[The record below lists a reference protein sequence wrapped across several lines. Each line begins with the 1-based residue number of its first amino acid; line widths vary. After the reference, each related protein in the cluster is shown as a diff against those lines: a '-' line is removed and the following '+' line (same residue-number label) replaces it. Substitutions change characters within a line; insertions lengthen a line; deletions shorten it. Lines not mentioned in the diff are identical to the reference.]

1 MSTAKANLSFF
12 VVLLVFVTFG
22 FIATILPWF
31 GSIFWAVIFTVL
43 FLPLHSRIYRMM
55 PRFPNL
61 AALITLILWI
71 FLALIPLLLI
81 TAALVRE
88 INTFYE
94 LVRDGQFNIATY
106 SNVIIDKMPD
116 WMHNALGYFE
126 ITDLNDI
133 QSKVQSSLANISRS
147 AANQA
152 VALGQNTVWFFAAL
166 GVMLYAMFFF
176 FRDGAKLVERIKYTI
191 PLTSEYRNTLFERF
205 TTVIKAT
212 VKGNI
217 LVAIVQGTLGG
228 IIFAFLGVQ
237 GAVLWGVIMAFLSL
251 LPAIGSALIWFPVA
265 VYFLATGAIFKG
277 VILTLFGVFVI
288 GLTDN
293 VLRPILVGKSTKLPD
308 WVILIST
315 LGGLTVFGI
324 NGFVIGPLLA
334 ALFIVCWQ
342 LFAETLVENDA
353 NELRIKKAQTMERLK
368 YKKPPTR

>member
-12 VVLLVFVTFG
+12 VVLLVFVTIG

-31 GSIFWAVIFTVL
+31 GSIFWAVIFSVL
-43 FLPLHSRIYRMM
+43 FMPLHNRFLRMM
-55 PRFPNL
+55 PKWPNI
-61 AALITLILWI
+61 AALLTLISWI

-81 TAALVRE
+81 TTALVRE
-88 INTFYE
+88 VNAFYG
-94 LVRDGQFNIATY
+94 LVRDGQFDIVVY
-106 SNVIIDKMPD
+106 SNAIIDKMPSWLD
-116 WMHNALGYFE
+116 NALGYFD
-126 ITDLNDI
+126 ISDLGDLQSQI
-133 QSKVQSSLANISRS
+133 QATLANVSRT

-176 FRDGAKLVERIKYTI
+176 FRDGTKLIEKIKYTI
-191 PLTSEYRNTLFERF
+191 PLTAEYRNTLFERF

-217 LVAIVQGTLGG
+217 LVAAIQGTLGG
-228 IIFAFLGVQ
+228 IIFAFLSVQ

-251 LPAIGSALIWFPVA
+251 LPAVGSALIWFPVA
-265 VYFLATGAIFKG
+265 VYFLATGAIIKG

-315 LGGLTVFGI
+315 LGGLSVFGI

-342 LFAETLVENDA
+342 LFAETLVEHDA
-353 NELRIKKAQTMERLK
+353 NELRAQKSQALSRLK
-368 YKKPPTR
+368 NKKPPIR

>member
-31 GSIFWAVIFTVL
+31 GSIFWALIFVVIFW
-43 FLPLHSRIYRMM
+43 PLHARIQRFM
-55 PRFPNL
+55 PRFPTL

-71 FLALIPLLLI
+71 FLALIPLLSITGILI
-81 TAALVRE
+81 KE
-88 INTFYE
+88 INNFYE
-94 LVRDGQFNIATY
+94 LVRDGQFNIVTY
-106 SNVIIDKMPD
+106 SDAILEKMPD
-116 WMHNALGYFE
+116 SINNALGYFE
-126 ITDLNDI
+126 ITDLADI
-133 QSKVQSSLANISRS
+133 QAKIQTALANFSRT

-152 VALGQNTVWFFAAL
+152 VALGQNTLWFFAAL

-176 FRDGAKLVERIKYTI
+176 FRDGPRLLEKIKYTI
-191 PLTSEYRNTLFERF
+191 PLTNEYRNTLLERF
-205 TTVIKAT
+205 ATVVKAT

-217 LVAIVQGTLGG
+217 LVALVQGALGG

-251 LPAIGSALIWFPVA
+251 LPAVGAALIWFPVA

-277 VILTLFGVFVI
+277 TILILFGVFVI

-315 LGGLTVFGI
+315 LGGLSVFGV

-353 NELRIKKAQTMERLK
+353 AQIRMQKAEAIEKLK
-368 YKKPPTR
+368 NKNLQ

>member
-12 VVLLVFVTFG
+12 VVLLVFVTIG

-43 FLPLHSRIYRMM
+43 FMPLHNRFLRMM
-55 PRFPNL
+55 PKLPNV
-61 AALITLILWI
+61 AALLTLISWI
-71 FLALIPLLLI
+71 FLALIPLLII
-81 TAALVRE
+81 TTALVKE
-88 INTFYE
+88 VNAFYG
-94 LVRDGQFNIATY
+94 LVRDGHFDIAVY
-106 SNVIIDKMPD
+106 SNAIIDKMPD
-116 WMHNALGYFE
+116 WLDNALGYFD
-126 ITDLNDI
+126 ISNFSDLQSQI
-133 QSKVQSSLANISRS
+133 QSTLANISRA
-147 AANQA
+147 AANHA
-152 VALGQNTVWFFAAL
+152 VSLGQNTVWFFAAI

-176 FRDGAKLVERIKYTI
+176 FRDGAKLLEKIKYTI
-191 PLTSEYRNTLFERF
+191 PLTTEYRNTLFERF

-217 LVAIVQGTLGG
+217 LVAVIQGTLGG

-251 LPAIGSALIWFPVA
+251 LPAVGSALIWFPVA
-265 VYFLATGAIFKG
+265 VYFLATGTILKG
-277 VILTLFGVFVI
+277 VILMLFGVFII

-342 LFAETLVENDA
+342 LFAETMVEQDA
-353 NELRIKKAQTMERLK
+353 NELRAQKAQALDRLTN
-368 YKKPPTR
+368 KKPPIR

>member
-12 VVLLVFVTFG
+12 VVLLVFVTIG

-31 GSIFWAVIFTVL
+31 GSIFWAVIFSVL
-43 FLPLHSRIYRMM
+43 FMPLHNRFLRMM
-55 PRFPNL
+55 PKWPNI
-61 AALITLILWI
+61 AALLTLISWI

-81 TAALVRE
+81 TTALVRE
-88 INTFYE
+88 VNAFYG
-94 LVRDGQFNIATY
+94 LVRDGQFDIVVY
-106 SNVIIDKMPD
+106 SNAIIDKMPSWLD
-116 WMHNALGYFE
+116 NALGYFD
-126 ITDLNDI
+126 ISDLGDLQSQI
-133 QSKVQSSLANISRS
+133 QATLANVSRT

-176 FRDGAKLVERIKYTI
+176 FRDGTKLIEKIKYTI
-191 PLTSEYRNTLFERF
+191 PLTAEYRNTLFERF

-217 LVAIVQGTLGG
+217 LVAAIQGTLGG
-228 IIFAFLGVQ
+228 IIFALLSVQ

-251 LPAIGSALIWFPVA
+251 LPAVGSALIWFPVA
-265 VYFLATGAIFKG
+265 VYFLATGAIIKG

-315 LGGLTVFGI
+315 LGGLSVFGI

-342 LFAETLVENDA
+342 LFAETLVEHDA
-353 NELRIKKAQTMERLK
+353 NELRAQKSQALSRLK
-368 YKKPPTR
+368 NKKPPIR